1 MFQQKSMD
9 LLLKALQ
16 FCIAARQKD
25 DLKNGH
31 YIEYYQCKIHEYLAL
46 VYTDLFLYKSTKF

>member
-1 MFQQKSMD
+1 MD